1 MARLSIARRFAPH
14 WGEISAVVGMHAA
27 RRVPHENESRGA
39 LEAKHDHGVVV
50 DPVGNGAKGGAA
62 RAQRMTPAERSEVA
76 RRAADARWGKSV
88 MNAEYVGTLPVAE
101 MSLDCVVLDD
111 GRRVISQGSILLSL
125 GRSETSGRRTR
136 NDNRPPFVEAGNLV
150 PFFTDELKSK
160 FERVEY
166 RLDGVIGTRQGYEAE
181 ILPLIC
187 EVYLAARE
195 AGVLTP
201 QQLPAAQQA
210 EILVR
215 GLSRVG
221 IIALVDEA
229 TGYQDVR
236 ARDALATILEAWV
249 TDELQP
255 WVKTFDVEFYK
266 QLFRLRGIQ
275 FDPASVKRPS
285 YFGHLTNDVVY
296 KRVAP
301 GVFDEIKAQRAA
313 DETKRKAKFFQ
324 QLTDEVGH
332 PKLREHL
339 ASVTTIMKLS
349 SDWTD
354 FKKKLDQIHPI
365 MIATDQMQLWDD
377 SSTVGL

>member
-1 MARLSIARRFAPH
+1 
-14 WGEISAVVGMHAA
+14 
-27 RRVPHENESRGA
+27 
-39 LEAKHDHGVVV
+39 
-50 DPVGNGAKGGAA
+50 
-62 RAQRMTPAERSEVA
+62 MTPAERSEAA
-76 RRAADARWGKSV
+76 RKAADARWGKSV

-111 GRRVISQGSILLSL
+111 GRRVISQGSILQSL

-150 PFFTDELKSK
+150 PFFTEELKSK

-181 ILPLIC
+181 ILPLVC

-201 QQLPAAQQA
+201 QQRPTAQQA

-236 ARDALATILEAWV
+236 ARDALAKILEAYV
-249 TDELQP
+249 ADELQP

-275 FDPASVKRPS
+275 FNPASVKRPA

-301 GVFDEIKAQRAA
+301 GVFDEIKAQRAV
-313 DETKRKAKFFQ
+313 DESKRKARFHQ
-324 QLTDEVGH
+324 QLTAEVGH
-332 PKLREHL
+332 PKLREHI
-339 ASVTTIMKLS
+339 ASVTTVMKLS
-349 SDWTD
+349 SDWVD
-354 FKKKLDQIHPI
+354 FKGKLDHVHPVV
-365 MIATDQMQLWDD
+365 ASTNQLQLWEED
-377 SSTVGL
+377 STVGI